1 MMGIWKGSLGA
12 LMMTVL
18 VLVVI
23 SPTTA
28 GEEHQPA
35 EVHQGPPS
43 LQQRV
48 VRGTGEKKLKKK
60 KKTGRGSEKKKLEKK
75 LRKSKKQDTKE
86 KGRKTRG
93 KKRNKDKKLN
103 KKK

>member
-43 LQQRV
+43 LQQRM
-48 VRGTGEKKLKKK
+48 VRGTKEKKRNVLKKK
-60 KKTGRGSEKKKLEKK
+60 KKVGRGNEKKKPRNKKLEK
-75 LRKSKKQDTKE
+75 
-86 KGRKTRG
+86 GRRRG
-93 KKRNKDKKLN
+93 KKGNKNGDKKLN
-103 KKK
+103 KK